1 MKKEETSEK
10 NGIYSLPVEELAK
23 LLARELNA
31 PPGKYQFGVEFKI
44 AVGTFGAAGGK
55 GADKVLPAAAIGV
68 SAVNIASVPDDF
80 SSGIVI
86 TVGEE
91 TPVAPKAPKSA
102 ARKPI
107 AKRSTKPKT
116 TE

>member
-1 MKKEETSEK
+1 MKKDEASEK
-10 NGIYSLPVEELAK
+10 RGIYSLPVEELAK

-80 SSGIVI
+80 SGGIVV
-86 TVGEE
+86 TVVEDK
-91 TPVAPKAPKSA
+91 PLASKAPEA
-102 ARKPI
+102 AAGRPI

-116 TE
+116 KE